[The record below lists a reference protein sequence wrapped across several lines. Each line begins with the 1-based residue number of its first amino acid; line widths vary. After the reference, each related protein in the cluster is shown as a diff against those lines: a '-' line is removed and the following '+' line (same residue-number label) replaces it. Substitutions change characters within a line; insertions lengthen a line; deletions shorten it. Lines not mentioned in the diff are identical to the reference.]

1 MYKCN
6 LIHNANILQEI
17 DNEAKSFIKII
28 KLILYITNNR
38 GKYKLS
44 T

>member
-1 MYKCN
+1 MYKYI
-6 LIHNANILQEI
+6 LIHNANIHQEI
-17 DNEAKSFIKII
+17 DNEAKSFIQII

-38 GKYKLS
+38 GKDKLS

>member
-1 MYKCN
+1 MYKYN
-6 LIHNANILQEI
+6 LIYNANILQEI
-17 DNEAKSFIKII
+17 NNEAKSFIKII
-28 KLILYITNNR
+28 KLILYIANNR